1 MLNFMYYKEIYFNV
15 YNIKIHFFFKFI
27 STKDQETVSYDAGWQ
42 TRGSGRN
49 YASLSGIS
57 FFI

>member
-1 MLNFMYYKEIYFNV
+1 MFITLKYI
-15 YNIKIHFFFKFI
+15 FFFLFI

-49 YASLSGIS
+49 YASLSGI
-57 FFI
+57 